1 MLRKFAISSLVC
13 VLTLGIGACSQRL
26 PLEEAG
32 TAPDLSHL
40 SSPLD
45 LRQFEVVS
53 SGGGFRGVFLRL
65 SRYPE
70 SIEASHTTEPGRI
83 VLDIAGPTGVES
95 EEKSFPGRD
104 SLVSLVRVSRQT
116 GRLRIVLD
124 LSVPDP
130 PKYTV
135 HRMADWIM
143 VRMTS
148 PDAS

>member
-13 VLTLGIGACSQRL
+13 VLTVGIGACSQRL

-32 TAPDLSHL
+32 TAPDFSRLSA
-40 SSPLD
+40 PLD
-45 LRQFEVVS
+45 LRHFEVVS
-53 SGGGFRGVFLRL
+53 SGGGFRGVFLHL
-65 SRYPE
+65 TRYPD
-70 SIEASHTTEPGRI
+70 SITASYTTEPGRI
-83 VLDIAGPTGVES
+83 VLDIAGPTGVEA
-95 EEKSFPGRD
+95 EEKSFPGGD

-116 GRLRIVLD
+116 GKLQIVLD

-143 VRMTS
+143 VRMKS
-148 PDAS
+148 PDA